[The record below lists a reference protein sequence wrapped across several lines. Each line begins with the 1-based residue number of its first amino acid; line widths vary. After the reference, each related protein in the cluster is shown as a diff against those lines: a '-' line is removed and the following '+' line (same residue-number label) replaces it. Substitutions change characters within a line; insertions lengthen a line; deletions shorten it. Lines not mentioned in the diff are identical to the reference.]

1 MARTNTSGW
10 LAGRVTLAAAALI
23 AGGAFVAST
32 SAFTPAVAWADE
44 AAQAEGQASAPITTQ
59 ISGSY
64 YLASAQSVVD
74 SMNAARG
81 EAAPLESTQALEAQA
96 QARAA
101 QCAENAIH
109 SAQNGQE
116 CVAFLPAANVNTAD
130 IAATVEQMTA
140 SWFNDASPFT
150 NAENAY
156 CGVALF
162 QTQTG
167 DMYLVAVFSS
177 EAGNL
182 SEGGA
187 YVRATEGSGLQE
199 DGTEAPVPATM
210 KVTVDSSAL
219 TVAVFATQPDGTQ
232 SETGTYEP
240 GTQLTLSYVATD
252 NGTPVTL
259 PGATYGSDNPNVA
272 QVEGET
278 LTTLGEGIATVSVY
292 ADGQWLASTSLT
304 VAGQAPAVDGDA
316 TPGDQGEAGDG
327 DAQPD
332 DSTVEGGGGAQ
343 PDGSTVE
350 GGGTGE
356 GEGGSEPPAVTQFT
370 VSFDANGGQGTMD
383 PATVNADAEYTAPEC
398 AFTAPDGQEFDCWT
412 NADGTETY
420 PAGTSLGLLAGDTTL
435 YAKWKDVEPAPVTQ
449 FTVSFEANGGAGEMD
464 PATVNAEDEYTA
476 PECAFTAPDGKE
488 FDCWTNADGTET
500 YPAGTSLGLLAGDT
514 TLYAK
519 WKDVEPA
526 PVTHFT
532 VSFDANGGTGE
543 MAPADVDADAEY
555 TVPGSAFTAPAG
567 KVFDSWNT
575 AADGTGTKYMP
586 QDAPAIHENMTLFAQ
601 WVGAP
606 ATKCTV
612 TFDANGGTGAMDVLT
627 ADLGTT
633 VTLPAST
640 FTRGGYVF
648 AGWNTAADGTGTSI
662 VNGGQ
667 LTLGSDATLYAQW
680 KTADTKFINGI
691 QNNLTATTTAG
702 TAPTLPA
709 TASVRWSDGSTTN
722 ETVTW
727 NTPANYADLYAK
739 AGTFEVTGTVQ
750 GHNVK
755 CTVTVTAA
763 ANQPQN
769 GIAKT
774 GDTTDNTP
782 IYIAA
787 GVGVVVVVLAIVLIL
802 KSRKK

>member
-44 AAQAEGQASAPITTQ
+44 AAQTEGQASAPVTTQ

-64 YLASAQSVVD
+64 FLASAQSVVD

-140 SWFNDASPFT
+140 SWFNDASPFA
-150 NAENAY
+150 NPENAY

-199 DGTEAPVPATM
+199 DGIEAPVPATM

-232 SETGTYEP
+232 SATGTYEP
-240 GTQLTLSYVATD
+240 GTQLALSYVATD

-259 PGATYGSDNPNVA
+259 PGATYGSDNPEVA

-316 TPGDQGEAGDG
+316 TPGDENGAGDG
-327 DAQPD
+327 N
-332 DSTVEGGGGAQ
+332 TQ
-343 PDGSTVE
+343 PDGGVIE
-350 GGGTGE
+350 GDGDE
-356 GEGGSEPPAVTQFT
+356 GEGDSEPPAVTQFT
-370 VSFDANGGQGTMD
+370 VSFDANGGEGAMD

-435 YAKWKDVEPAPVTQ
+435 YAKWKDVEPAPVT
-449 FTVSFEANGGAGEMD
+449 
-464 PATVNAEDEYTA
+464 
-476 PECAFTAPDGKE
+476 
-488 FDCWTNADGTET
+488 
-500 YPAGTSLGLLAGDT
+500 
-514 TLYAK
+514 
-519 WKDVEPA
+519 
-526 PVTHFT
+526 HFT

-543 MAPADVDADAEY
+543 MTPADVDADAEY
-555 TVPGSAFTAPAG
+555 TVPASTFTAPSG

-601 WVGAP
+601 WVAAP

-612 TFDANGGTGAMDVLT
+612 TFDANGGAGSMDVLT

-640 FTRGGYVF
+640 FTRDGYVF
-648 AGWNTAADGTGTSI
+648 AGWNTAADGTGTAI

>member
-32 SAFTPAVAWADE
+32 STFTPAVAWADE
-44 AAQAEGQASAPITTQ
+44 AAQAEGQASAPVTTQ

-150 NAENAY
+150 NTENAY

-187 YVRATEGSGLQE
+187 YVRATEASGLQE

-219 TVAVFATQPDGTQ
+219 TVAVFVTQPDGTQ

-240 GTQLTLSYVATD
+240 GTQLALSYVATD

-259 PGATYGSDNPNVA
+259 PGATYGSDNPDVA

-327 DAQPD
+327 N
-332 DSTVEGGGGAQ
+332 AQ
-343 PDGSTVE
+343 PDGGVIE
-350 GGGTGE
+350 GDGAGKGE
-356 GEGGSEPPAVTQFT
+356 GDSEPPAATQFT
-370 VSFDANGGQGTMD
+370 VSFDANGGEGAMD
-383 PATVNADAEYTAPEC
+383 PV
-398 AFTAPDGQEFDCWT
+398 
-412 NADGTETY
+412 
-420 PAGTSLGLLAGDTTL
+420 
-435 YAKWKDVEPAPVTQ
+435 
-449 FTVSFEANGGAGEMD
+449 
-464 PATVNAEDEYTA
+464 TVNAEDEYTA
-476 PECAFTAPDGKE
+476 PECAFTAPEGQE

-543 MAPADVDADAEY
+543 MSPADVDADAEY

-586 QDAPAIHENMTLFAQ
+586 QDDPTIHENMTLFAQ
-601 WVGAP
+601 WVAAP

-640 FTRGGYVF
+640 FTRDGYVF
-648 AGWNTAADGTGTSI
+648 AGWNTAADGTGTAI

>member
-32 SAFTPAVAWADE
+32 STFTPAVAWADE
-44 AAQAEGQASAPITTQ
+44 AAQAEGQASAPVTTQ

-101 QCAENAIH
+101 QCAANAIH

-150 NAENAY
+150 NTENAY

-187 YVRATEGSGLQE
+187 YVRATEASGLQE

-219 TVAVFATQPDGTQ
+219 TVAVFVTQPDGTQ

-240 GTQLTLSYVATD
+240 GTQLALSYVATD
-252 NGTPVTL
+252 KGTPVTL
-259 PGATYGSDNPNVA
+259 PGATYGSDNPDVA

-278 LTTLGEGIATVSVY
+278 LTTLGEGIATASVY

-316 TPGDQGEAGDG
+316 TPVDQGEAGEG

-332 DSTVEGGGGAQ
+332 GGVIESDGA
-343 PDGSTVE
+343 
-350 GGGTGE
+350 GE
-356 GEGGSEPPAVTQFT
+356 GEGDSEPPAVTQFT
-370 VSFDANGGQGTMD
+370 VSFDANGGTGEMA
-383 PATVNADAEYTAPEC
+383 PVTVNTEDEYTAPEC
-398 AFTAPDGQEFDCWT
+398 AFTAPEGQEFDCWT

-449 FTVSFEANGGAGEMD
+449 FTVSFEANGG
-464 PATVNAEDEYTA
+464 
-476 PECAFTAPDGKE
+476 
-488 FDCWTNADGTET
+488 
-500 YPAGTSLGLLAGDT
+500 
-514 TLYAK
+514 
-519 WKDVEPA
+519 
-526 PVTHFT
+526 
-532 VSFDANGGTGE
+532 TGE
-543 MAPADVDADAEY
+543 MSPADVDADAEY
-555 TVPGSAFTAPAG
+555 TVPGSTFTAPAG

-586 QDAPAIHENMTLFAQ
+586 QDAPTIHENMTLFAQ
-601 WVGAP
+601 WVAAP

-640 FTRGGYVF
+640 FTRDGYVF
-648 AGWNTAADGTGTSI
+648 AGWNTAADGTGTAI

-691 QNNLTATTTAG
+691 QNNLTVTTTAG

>member
-304 VAGQAPAVDGDA
+304 VAGQAPAVDGNA

-398 AFTAPDGQEFDCWT
+398 AFTAPDGQ
-412 NADGTETY
+412 
-420 PAGTSLGLLAGDTTL
+420 
-435 YAKWKDVEPAPVTQ
+435 
-449 FTVSFEANGGAGEMD
+449 
-464 PATVNAEDEYTA
+464 
-476 PECAFTAPDGKE
+476 E

-640 FTRGGYVF
+640 FTRDGYVF

>member
-32 SAFTPAVAWADE
+32 STFTPAVAWADE
-44 AAQAEGQASAPITTQ
+44 AAQAEGQASAPVTTQ

-101 QCAENAIH
+101 QCAANAIH

-150 NAENAY
+150 NTENAY

-187 YVRATEGSGLQE
+187 YVRATEASGLQE

-219 TVAVFATQPDGTQ
+219 TVAVFVTQPDGTQ

-240 GTQLTLSYVATD
+240 GTQLALSYVATD
-252 NGTPVTL
+252 KGTPVTL
-259 PGATYGSDNPNVA
+259 PGATYGSDNPDVA

-278 LTTLGEGIATVSVY
+278 LTTLGEGIATASVY

-316 TPGDQGEAGDG
+316 TPVDQGEAGEG

-332 DSTVEGGGGAQ
+332 GGVIESDGA
-343 PDGSTVE
+343 
-350 GGGTGE
+350 GE
-356 GEGGSEPPAVTQFT
+356 GEGDSEPPAVTQFT
-370 VSFDANGGQGTMD
+370 VSFDANGGTGEMA
-383 PATVNADAEYTAPEC
+383 PVTVNTEDEYTAPEC
-398 AFTAPDGQEFDCWT
+398 AFTAPEGQEFDCWT

-449 FTVSFEANGGAGEMD
+449 FTVSFEANGG
-464 PATVNAEDEYTA
+464 
-476 PECAFTAPDGKE
+476 
-488 FDCWTNADGTET
+488 
-500 YPAGTSLGLLAGDT
+500 
-514 TLYAK
+514 
-519 WKDVEPA
+519 
-526 PVTHFT
+526 
-532 VSFDANGGTGE
+532 TGE
-543 MAPADVDADAEY
+543 MSPADVDADAEY

-586 QDAPAIHENMTLFAQ
+586 QDAPTIHENMTLFAQ
-601 WVGAP
+601 WVAAP

-640 FTRGGYVF
+640 FTRDGYVF
-648 AGWNTAADGTGTSI
+648 AGWNTAADGTGTAI

-691 QNNLTATTTAG
+691 QNNLTVTTTAG

>member
-44 AAQAEGQASAPITTQ
+44 AAQAEGQASAPVATQ

-140 SWFNDASPFT
+140 SWFNDASPFA
-150 NAENAY
+150 NPENAY

-187 YVRATEGSGLQE
+187 YVRATEGSGLKE

-240 GTQLTLSYVATD
+240 GAQLVLSYVATD

-259 PGATYGSDNPNVA
+259 PGATYGSDNPEVA

-278 LTTLGEGIATVSVY
+278 LTTLNEGIATVSVY

-316 TPGDQGEAGDG
+316 TPGDENGAGDG
-327 DAQPD
+327 N
-332 DSTVEGGGGAQ
+332 TQ
-343 PDGSTVE
+343 PDGGVIE
-350 GGGTGE
+350 GDGGE
-356 GEGGSEPPAVTQFT
+356 GEGDSEPPAVTQFT
-370 VSFDANGGQGTMD
+370 VSFDANGGAGEMEPATVNAEDEYTAPECAFTAPDGQEFDCWTNADGTETYPAGTSLGLLAGDTTLYAKWKDVEPAPVTQFTVSFDANGGAGEME

-435 YAKWKDVEPAPVTQ
+435 YAKWKDVEPAPVT
-449 FTVSFEANGGAGEMD
+449 
-464 PATVNAEDEYTA
+464 
-476 PECAFTAPDGKE
+476 
-488 FDCWTNADGTET
+488 
-500 YPAGTSLGLLAGDT
+500 
-514 TLYAK
+514 
-519 WKDVEPA
+519 
-526 PVTHFT
+526 HFT
-532 VSFDANGGTGE
+532 VSFDPNGGTGE

-555 TVPGSAFTAPAG
+555 TVPASTFTAPSG

-601 WVGAP
+601 WVAAP

-612 TFDANGGTGAMDVLT
+612 TFDANGGAGSMDVLT

-640 FTRGGYVF
+640 FTRDGYVF
-648 AGWNTAADGTGTSI
+648 AGWNTAADGTGTAI

>member
-32 SAFTPAVAWADE
+32 STFTPAVAWADE
-44 AAQAEGQASAPITTQ
+44 AAQAEGQASAPVTTQ

-101 QCAENAIH
+101 QCAANAIH

-150 NAENAY
+150 NTENAY

-187 YVRATEGSGLQE
+187 YVRATEASGLQE

-219 TVAVFATQPDGTQ
+219 TVAVFVTQPDGTQ

-240 GTQLTLSYVATD
+240 GTQLALSYVATD
-252 NGTPVTL
+252 KGTPVTL
-259 PGATYGSDNPNVA
+259 PGATYGSDNPDVA

-278 LTTLGEGIATVSVY
+278 LTTLGEGIATASVY

-316 TPGDQGEAGDG
+316 TPVDQGEAGEG

-332 DSTVEGGGGAQ
+332 GGVIESDGA
-343 PDGSTVE
+343 
-350 GGGTGE
+350 GE
-356 GEGGSEPPAVTQFT
+356 GEGDSEPPAVTQFT
-370 VSFDANGGQGTMD
+370 VSFDANGGTGEMA
-383 PATVNADAEYTAPEC
+383 PVTVNTEDESTAPEC
-398 AFTAPDGQEFDCWT
+398 AFTAPEGQEFDCWT

-449 FTVSFEANGGAGEMD
+449 FTVSFEANGG
-464 PATVNAEDEYTA
+464 
-476 PECAFTAPDGKE
+476 
-488 FDCWTNADGTET
+488 
-500 YPAGTSLGLLAGDT
+500 
-514 TLYAK
+514 
-519 WKDVEPA
+519 
-526 PVTHFT
+526 
-532 VSFDANGGTGE
+532 TGE
-543 MAPADVDADAEY
+543 MSPADVDADAEY

-586 QDAPAIHENMTLFAQ
+586 QDAPTIHENMTLFAQ
-601 WVGAP
+601 WVAAP

-640 FTRGGYVF
+640 FTRDGYVF
-648 AGWNTAADGTGTSI
+648 AGWNTAADGTGTAI

-691 QNNLTATTTAG
+691 QNNLTVTTTAG

-727 NTPANYADLYAK
+727 NAPANYADLYAK

>member
-32 SAFTPAVAWADE
+32 SAFTPVVAWADE
-44 AAQAEGQASAPITTQ
+44 AAQAEGQAGAPVTTQ

-109 SAQNGQE
+109 SAQNSQE
-116 CVAFLPAANVNTAD
+116 CVAFLPAANTNVAD

-150 NAENAY
+150 NPENAY

-187 YVRATEGSGLQE
+187 YVRATEGSGLQG

-219 TVAVFATQPDGTQ
+219 TVAVFATQPDGAQ

-240 GTQLTLSYVATD
+240 GTQLALSYVATD

-259 PGATYGSDNPNVA
+259 PGATYGSDNPEVA
-272 QVEGET
+272 RIEGET
-278 LTTLGEGIATVSVY
+278 LTTLNEGIATVSVY

-316 TPGDQGEAGDG
+316 TPGDGNGAADG

-332 DSTVEGGGGAQ
+332 GGAIEG
-343 PDGSTVE
+343 DGA
-350 GGGTGE
+350 GE
-356 GEGGSEPPAVTQFT
+356 GEGDSEPPAVTQFT
-370 VSFDANGGQGTMD
+370 VSFDANGGEGAMD
-383 PATVNADAEYTAPEC
+383 PVTVSADAEYTAPEC
-398 AFTAPDGQEFDCWT
+398 AFTAPEGQ
-412 NADGTETY
+412 
-420 PAGTSLGLLAGDTTL
+420 
-435 YAKWKDVEPAPVTQ
+435 
-449 FTVSFEANGGAGEMD
+449 
-464 PATVNAEDEYTA
+464 
-476 PECAFTAPDGKE
+476 E

-555 TVPGSAFTAPAG
+555 TVPASTFTAPSG

-586 QDAPAIHENMTLFAQ
+586 QDAPAIHENTTLFAQ
-601 WVGAP
+601 WVAAP

-612 TFDANGGTGAMDVLT
+612 TFDPNGGAGSMDVLT

-640 FTRGGYVF
+640 FTRDGYVF
-648 AGWNTAADGTGTSI
+648 AGWNTAADGTGTAI

-787 GVGVVVVVLAIVLIL
+787 GVGIVVVVLAIVLIL

>member
-32 SAFTPAVAWADE
+32 STFTPAVAWADE
-44 AAQAEGQASAPITTQ
+44 AAQAEGQASAPVTTQ

-101 QCAENAIH
+101 QCAANAIH

-150 NAENAY
+150 NTENAY

-187 YVRATEGSGLQE
+187 YVRATEASGLQE

-219 TVAVFATQPDGTQ
+219 TVAVFVTQPDGTQ

-240 GTQLTLSYVATD
+240 GTQLALSYVATD
-252 NGTPVTL
+252 KGTPVTL
-259 PGATYGSDNPNVA
+259 PGATYGSDNPDVA

-278 LTTLGEGIATVSVY
+278 LTTLGEGIATASVY

-316 TPGDQGEAGDG
+316 TPVDQGEAGEG

-332 DSTVEGGGGAQ
+332 GGVIESDGA
-343 PDGSTVE
+343 
-350 GGGTGE
+350 GE
-356 GEGGSEPPAVTQFT
+356 GEGDSEPPAVTQFT
-370 VSFDANGGQGTMD
+370 VSFDANGGTGEMS
-383 PATVNADAEYTAPEC
+383 PVTVNTEDEYTAPEC
-398 AFTAPDGQEFDCWT
+398 AFTAPEGQEFDCWT

-449 FTVSFEANGGAGEMD
+449 FTVSF
-464 PATVNAEDEYTA
+464 
-476 PECAFTAPDGKE
+476 
-488 FDCWTNADGTET
+488 
-500 YPAGTSLGLLAGDT
+500 
-514 TLYAK
+514 
-519 WKDVEPA
+519 
-526 PVTHFT
+526 
-532 VSFDANGGTGE
+532 DANGGTGE
-543 MAPADVDADAEY
+543 MSPADVDADAEY

-575 AADGTGTKYMP
+575 SADGTGTKYMP

-601 WVGAP
+601 WVAAP

-640 FTRGGYVF
+640 FTRDGYVF
-648 AGWNTAADGTGTSI
+648 AGWNTAADGTGTAI

-691 QNNLTATTTAG
+691 QNNLTVTTTAG

>member
-32 SAFTPAVAWADE
+32 SAFTPVVAWADD
-44 AAQAEGQASAPITTQ
+44 AAQAEGQAGAPVTTQ

-150 NAENAY
+150 NPENAY

-182 SEGGA
+182 SEGDA
-187 YVRATEGSGLQE
+187 YVRATEGSGLQG

-240 GTQLTLSYVATD
+240 GTQLALSYVATD

-259 PGATYGSDNPNVA
+259 PGATYGSDNPEVA
-272 QVEGET
+272 RIEGET
-278 LTTLGEGIATVSVY
+278 LTTLNEGIATVSVY

-304 VAGQAPAVDGDA
+304 VAGQAPAVDGGA
-316 TPGDQGEAGDG
+316 TPGDGNGAADG
-327 DAQPD
+327 DAQPNGD
-332 DSTVEGGGGAQ
+332 AIEGDGA
-343 PDGSTVE
+343 
-350 GGGTGE
+350 GE
-356 GEGGSEPPAVTQFT
+356 GEGDSEPPAVTQFT
-370 VSFDANGGQGTMD
+370 VSFDANGGEGAMD
-383 PATVNADAEYTAPEC
+383 PVTVSADAEYTAPEC
-398 AFTAPDGQEFDCWT
+398 AFTAPEGQEFDCWT

-420 PAGTSLGLLAGDTTL
+420 PAGT
-435 YAKWKDVEPAPVTQ
+435 
-449 FTVSFEANGGAGEMD
+449 N
-464 PATVNAEDEYTA
+464 
-476 PECAFTAPDGKE
+476 
-488 FDCWTNADGTET
+488 
-500 YPAGTSLGLLAGDT
+500 LGLLAGDT

-555 TVPGSAFTAPAG
+555 TVPASAFTAPSG

-575 AADGTGTKYMP
+575 VADGTGTKYMP

-601 WVGAP
+601 WVAAP

-612 TFDANGGTGAMDVLT
+612 TFDANGGAGSMDVLT

-640 FTRGGYVF
+640 FTRDDYVF
-648 AGWNTAADGTGTSI
+648 AGWNTAADGTGTAI

-787 GVGVVVVVLAIVLIL
+787 GVGIVVVVLAIVLIL

>member
-32 SAFTPAVAWADE
+32 STFTPAVAWADE
-44 AAQAEGQASAPITTQ
+44 AAQAEGQASAPVTTQ

-101 QCAENAIH
+101 QCAANAIH

-150 NAENAY
+150 NTENAY

-187 YVRATEGSGLQE
+187 YVRATEASGLQE

-219 TVAVFATQPDGTQ
+219 TVAVFVTQPDGTQ

-240 GTQLTLSYVATD
+240 GTQLALSYVATD
-252 NGTPVTL
+252 KGTPVTL
-259 PGATYGSDNPNVA
+259 PGATYGSDNPDVA

-278 LTTLGEGIATVSVY
+278 LTTLGEGIATASVY

-316 TPGDQGEAGDG
+316 TPVDQGEAGEG

-332 DSTVEGGGGAQ
+332 GGVIESDGA
-343 PDGSTVE
+343 
-350 GGGTGE
+350 GE
-356 GEGGSEPPAVTQFT
+356 GEGDSEPPAVTQFT
-370 VSFDANGGQGTMD
+370 VSFDANGGTGEMS
-383 PATVNADAEYTAPEC
+383 PVTVNTEDEYTAPEC
-398 AFTAPDGQEFDCWT
+398 AFTAPEGQEFDCWT

-449 FTVSFEANGGAGEMD
+449 FTVSFEANGGTGEMS
-464 PATVNAEDEYTA
+464 PVTVNTEDEYTA
-476 PECAFTAPDGKE
+476 PECAGTAPEGQE
-488 FDCWTNADGTET
+488 FDCWTN
-500 YPAGTSLGLLAGDT
+500 
-514 TLYAK
+514 
-519 WKDVEPA
+519 
-526 PVTHFT
+526 
-532 VSFDANGGTGE
+532 
-543 MAPADVDADAEY
+543 
-555 TVPGSAFTAPAG
+555 
-567 KVFDSWNT
+567 
-575 AADGTGTKYMP
+575 ADGTGTKYMP

-601 WVGAP
+601 WVAAP

-640 FTRGGYVF
+640 FTRDGYVF
-648 AGWNTAADGTGTSI
+648 AGWNTAADGTGTAI

-691 QNNLTATTTAG
+691 QNNLTVTTTAG

>member
-44 AAQAEGQASAPITTQ
+44 AAQAEGQASAPVATQ

-140 SWFNDASPFT
+140 SWFNDASPFA
-150 NAENAY
+150 NPENAY

-187 YVRATEGSGLQE
+187 YVRATEDSGLKE

-240 GTQLTLSYVATD
+240 GTQLVLSYVATD

-259 PGATYGSDNPNVA
+259 PGATYGSDNPEVA

-304 VAGQAPAVDGDA
+304 VAGQALAVDGDA
-316 TPGDQGEAGDG
+316 TPGDENGAADGDVQPDG
-327 DAQPD
+327 DAI
-332 DSTVEGGGGAQ
+332 EGDGA
-343 PDGSTVE
+343 
-350 GGGTGE
+350 GE
-356 GEGGSEPPAVTQFT
+356 GEGDSEPPAVTQFI
-370 VSFDANGGQGTMD
+370 VSFDANGGEGAMD
-383 PATVNADAEYTAPEC
+383 PATVNADAEFTAPEC
-398 AFTAPDGQEFDCWT
+398 TFTAPDGQEFDCWT
-412 NADGTETY
+412 NADG
-420 PAGTSLGLLAGDTTL
+420 S
-435 YAKWKDVEPAPVTQ
+435 
-449 FTVSFEANGGAGEMD
+449 
-464 PATVNAEDEYTA
+464 
-476 PECAFTAPDGKE
+476 
-488 FDCWTNADGTET
+488 ET

-555 TVPGSAFTAPAG
+555 TVPASTFTAPSG

-601 WVGAP
+601 WVAAP

-612 TFDANGGTGAMDVLT
+612 TFDANGGAGSMDVLT

-640 FTRGGYVF
+640 FTRDGYVF
-648 AGWNTAADGTGTSI
+648 AGWNTTADGTGTAI

-702 TAPTLPA
+702 TAPTLPT

-787 GVGVVVVVLAIVLIL
+787 GVGAVVVVLAIVLIL

>member
-10 LAGRVTLAAAALI
+10 LAGRVTLAAATLI

-32 SAFTPAVAWADE
+32 STFTPAVAWADE
-44 AAQAEGQASAPITTQ
+44 AAQAEGQASAPVTTQ

-101 QCAENAIH
+101 QCAANAIH

-150 NAENAY
+150 NTENAY

-187 YVRATEGSGLQE
+187 YVRATEASGLQE

-219 TVAVFATQPDGTQ
+219 TVAVFVTQPDGTQ

-240 GTQLTLSYVATD
+240 GTQLALSYVATD
-252 NGTPVTL
+252 KGTPVTL
-259 PGATYGSDNPNVA
+259 PGATYGSDNPDVA

-278 LTTLGEGIATVSVY
+278 LTTLGESIATASVY

-316 TPGDQGEAGDG
+316 TPVDQGEAGEG

-332 DSTVEGGGGAQ
+332 GGVIESDGA
-343 PDGSTVE
+343 
-350 GGGTGE
+350 GE
-356 GEGGSEPPAVTQFT
+356 GEGDSEPPAVTQFT
-370 VSFDANGGQGTMD
+370 VSFDANGGTGEMS
-383 PATVNADAEYTAPEC
+383 PVTVNTEDEYTAPEC
-398 AFTAPDGQEFDCWT
+398 TFTAPEGQEFDCWT

-449 FTVSFEANGGAGEMD
+449 FTVSFEANGG
-464 PATVNAEDEYTA
+464 
-476 PECAFTAPDGKE
+476 
-488 FDCWTNADGTET
+488 
-500 YPAGTSLGLLAGDT
+500 
-514 TLYAK
+514 
-519 WKDVEPA
+519 
-526 PVTHFT
+526 
-532 VSFDANGGTGE
+532 TGE
-543 MAPADVDADAEY
+543 MSPADVDADAEY

-586 QDAPAIHENMTLFAQ
+586 QDAPTIHENMTLFAQ
-601 WVGAP
+601 WVAAP

-640 FTRGGYVF
+640 FTRDGYVF
-648 AGWNTAADGTGTSI
+648 AGWNTAADGTGTAI

-691 QNNLTATTTAG
+691 QNNLTVTTTAG

>member
-32 SAFTPAVAWADE
+32 STFTPAVAWADE
-44 AAQAEGQASAPITTQ
+44 AAQAEGQASAPVTTQ

-101 QCAENAIH
+101 QCAANAIH

-150 NAENAY
+150 NTENAY

-187 YVRATEGSGLQE
+187 YVRATEASGLQE

-219 TVAVFATQPDGTQ
+219 TVAVFVTQPDGTQ

-240 GTQLTLSYVATD
+240 GTQLALSYVATD
-252 NGTPVTL
+252 KGTPVTL
-259 PGATYGSDNPNVA
+259 PGATYGSDNPDVA

-278 LTTLGEGIATVSVY
+278 LTTLGEGIATASVY

-316 TPGDQGEAGDG
+316 TPVDQGEAGEG

-332 DSTVEGGGGAQ
+332 GGVIESDGA
-343 PDGSTVE
+343 
-350 GGGTGE
+350 GE
-356 GEGGSEPPAVTQFT
+356 GEGDSEPPAVTQFT
-370 VSFDANGGQGTMD
+370 VSFDANGGTGEMS
-383 PATVNADAEYTAPEC
+383 PVTVNTEDEYTAPEC
-398 AFTAPDGQEFDCWT
+398 AFTAPEGQEFDCWT

-420 PAGTSLGLLAGDTTL
+420 PASTSLGLLAGDTTL

-449 FTVSFEANGGAGEMD
+449 FTVSFEANGG
-464 PATVNAEDEYTA
+464 
-476 PECAFTAPDGKE
+476 
-488 FDCWTNADGTET
+488 
-500 YPAGTSLGLLAGDT
+500 
-514 TLYAK
+514 
-519 WKDVEPA
+519 
-526 PVTHFT
+526 
-532 VSFDANGGTGE
+532 TGE
-543 MAPADVDADAEY
+543 MSPADVDADAEY

-601 WVGAP
+601 WVAAP

-640 FTRGGYVF
+640 FTRDGYVF
-648 AGWNTAADGTGTSI
+648 AGWNTAADGTGTAI

-691 QNNLTATTTAG
+691 QNNLTVTTTAG

>member
-32 SAFTPAVAWADE
+32 STFTPAVAWADE
-44 AAQAEGQASAPITTQ
+44 AAQAEGQASAPVTTQ

-101 QCAENAIH
+101 QCAANAIH

-150 NAENAY
+150 NTENAY

-187 YVRATEGSGLQE
+187 YVRATEASGLQE

-219 TVAVFATQPDGTQ
+219 TVAVFVTQPDGTQ

-240 GTQLTLSYVATD
+240 GTQLALSYVATD
-252 NGTPVTL
+252 KGAPVTL
-259 PGATYGSDNPNVA
+259 PGATYGSDNPDVA

-278 LTTLGEGIATVSVY
+278 LTTLGEGIATASVY

-316 TPGDQGEAGDG
+316 TPVDQGEAGEG

-332 DSTVEGGGGAQ
+332 GGVIESDGA
-343 PDGSTVE
+343 
-350 GGGTGE
+350 GE
-356 GEGGSEPPAVTQFT
+356 GEGDSEPPAVTQFT
-370 VSFDANGGQGTMD
+370 VSFDANGGTGEMS
-383 PATVNADAEYTAPEC
+383 PVTVNTEDEYTAPEC
-398 AFTAPDGQEFDCWT
+398 AFTAPEGQEFDCWT

-449 FTVSFEANGGAGEMD
+449 FTVSFEANGG
-464 PATVNAEDEYTA
+464 
-476 PECAFTAPDGKE
+476 
-488 FDCWTNADGTET
+488 
-500 YPAGTSLGLLAGDT
+500 
-514 TLYAK
+514 
-519 WKDVEPA
+519 
-526 PVTHFT
+526 
-532 VSFDANGGTGE
+532 TGE
-543 MAPADVDADAEY
+543 MSPADVDADAEY

-575 AADGTGTKYMP
+575 SADGTGTKYMP

-601 WVGAP
+601 WVAAP

-640 FTRGGYVF
+640 FTRDGYVF
-648 AGWNTAADGTGTSI
+648 AGWNTAADGTGTAI

-691 QNNLTATTTAG
+691 QNNLTVTTTAG

-787 GVGVVVVVLAIVLIL
+787 GVGVVVLVLAIVLIL

>member
-23 AGGAFVAST
+23 AGGAFVTST
-32 SAFTPAVAWADE
+32 SAFTPVVAWADD
-44 AAQAEGQASAPITTQ
+44 AAQAEGQAGAPVTTQ

-140 SWFNDASPFT
+140 SWFNDASPFA
-150 NAENAY
+150 NPENAY

-187 YVRATEGSGLQE
+187 YVRATEGSGMQG

-240 GTQLTLSYVATD
+240 GTQLALSYVATD

-259 PGATYGSDNPNVA
+259 PGATYGSDNPEVA

-278 LTTLGEGIATVSVY
+278 LTTLSDGIATVNVY

-316 TPGDQGEAGDG
+316 QPDG
-327 DAQPD
+327 DAI
-332 DSTVEGGGGAQ
+332 EGDGA
-343 PDGSTVE
+343 
-350 GGGTGE
+350 GE
-356 GEGGSEPPAVTQFT
+356 GEGDSEPPAVTQFT
-370 VSFDANGGQGTMD
+370 VSFDANGGAGEME
-383 PATVNADAEYTAPEC
+383 PVGVSADAEYTAPEC
-398 AFTAPDGQEFDCWT
+398 TFAAPDGQ
-412 NADGTETY
+412 
-420 PAGTSLGLLAGDTTL
+420 
-435 YAKWKDVEPAPVTQ
+435 
-449 FTVSFEANGGAGEMD
+449 
-464 PATVNAEDEYTA
+464 
-476 PECAFTAPDGKE
+476 E

-555 TVPGSAFTAPAG
+555 TVPASTFTAPSG

-601 WVGAP
+601 WVAAP

-612 TFDANGGTGAMDVLT
+612 TFDANGGAGSMDVLT

-640 FTRGGYVF
+640 FTRDGYVF
-648 AGWNTAADGTGTSI
+648 AGWNTAVDGTGTAI

-739 AGTFEVTGTVQ
+739 VGTFEVTGTVQ

-787 GVGVVVVVLAIVLIL
+787 GVGIVVVVLAIVLIL

>member
-32 SAFTPAVAWADE
+32 STFTPAVAWADE
-44 AAQAEGQASAPITTQ
+44 AAQAEGQASAPVTTQ

-101 QCAENAIH
+101 QCAANAIH

-150 NAENAY
+150 NTENAY

-187 YVRATEGSGLQE
+187 YVRATEASGLQE

-219 TVAVFATQPDGTQ
+219 TVAVFVTQPDGTQ

-240 GTQLTLSYVATD
+240 GTQLALSYVATD
-252 NGTPVTL
+252 KGTPVTL
-259 PGATYGSDNPNVA
+259 PGATYGSDNPDVA

-278 LTTLGEGIATVSVY
+278 LTTLGEGIATASVY

-316 TPGDQGEAGDG
+316 TPVDQGEAGEG

-332 DSTVEGGGGAQ
+332 GGVIESDGA
-343 PDGSTVE
+343 
-350 GGGTGE
+350 GE
-356 GEGGSEPPAVTQFT
+356 GEGDSEPPAVTQFT
-370 VSFDANGGQGTMD
+370 VSFDANGGTGEMS
-383 PATVNADAEYTAPEC
+383 PVTVNTEDEYTAPEC
-398 AFTAPDGQEFDCWT
+398 AFTAPEGQEFDCWT

-449 FTVSFEANGGAGEMD
+449 FTVSFEANGG
-464 PATVNAEDEYTA
+464 
-476 PECAFTAPDGKE
+476 
-488 FDCWTNADGTET
+488 
-500 YPAGTSLGLLAGDT
+500 
-514 TLYAK
+514 
-519 WKDVEPA
+519 
-526 PVTHFT
+526 
-532 VSFDANGGTGE
+532 TGE
-543 MAPADVDADAEY
+543 MSPADVDADAEY

-575 AADGTGTKYMP
+575 SADGTGTKYMP

-601 WVGAP
+601 WVAAP

-640 FTRGGYVF
+640 FTRDGYVF
-648 AGWNTAADGTGTSI
+648 AGWNTAADGTGTAI

-691 QNNLTATTTAG
+691 QNNLTVTTTAG

>member
-10 LAGRVTLAAAALI
+10 LAGRVTIAAAALI

-44 AAQAEGQASAPITTQ
+44 AAQAEGQTSAPVATQ

-116 CVAFLPAANVNTAD
+116 CVAFLPAANVNLAG

-140 SWFNDASPFT
+140 SWFNDASPFA
-150 NAENAY
+150 NPENAY

-187 YVRATEGSGLQE
+187 YVRATEGSGLKE

-240 GTQLTLSYVATD
+240 GTQLVLSYVATD

-259 PGATYGSDNPNVA
+259 PGATYGSDNPEVA
-272 QVEGET
+272 QIEGET

-316 TPGDQGEAGDG
+316 TPGDANGAADA

-332 DSTVEGGGGAQ
+332 GDAIEG
-343 PDGSTVE
+343 DG
-350 GGGTGE
+350 GE
-356 GEGGSEPPAVTQFT
+356 GEGDSEPPAVTQFT
-370 VSFDANGGQGTMD
+370 VSFDANGGAGEME

-420 PAGTSLGLLAGDTTL
+420 PAGTNLGLLAGDTTL

-449 FTVSFEANGGAGEMD
+449 FTVSFDANGGAGEME
-464 PATVNAEDEYTA
+464 PATVSADAEYTA
-476 PECAFTAPDGKE
+476 PECAFTAPDGQE
-488 FDCWTNADGTET
+488 FDCWTNADGSET

-555 TVPGSAFTAPAG
+555 TVPASTFTAPSG

-601 WVGAP
+601 WVAAP

-612 TFDANGGTGAMDVLT
+612 TFDANGGAGSMDVLT

-640 FTRGGYVF
+640 FTRDGYVF
-648 AGWNTAADGTGTSI
+648 AGWNTAADGTGTAI

>member
-32 SAFTPAVAWADE
+32 SAFTPVVAWADE
-44 AAQAEGQASAPITTQ
+44 AAQAEGQASAPVTTQ

-81 EAAPLESTQALEAQA
+81 KAAPLESTQALEAQA

-109 SAQNGQE
+109 SAQNDQE

-140 SWFNDASPFT
+140 SWFNDASPFA
-150 NAENAY
+150 NPENAY

-187 YVRATEGSGLQE
+187 YVRATEGSSLQG
-199 DGTEAPVPATM
+199 DGTEFPVPATM

-240 GTQLTLSYVATD
+240 GTQLVLSYVATD

-259 PGATYGSDNPNVA
+259 PGATYGSDNPEVA
-272 QVEGET
+272 QIEGET

-316 TPGDQGEAGDG
+316 TPGDENGAADG

-332 DSTVEGGGGAQ
+332 GDAIEGDGA
-343 PDGSTVE
+343 
-350 GGGTGE
+350 GE
-356 GEGGSEPPAVTQFT
+356 GEGDSEPPAVTHIT
-370 VSFDANGGQGTMD
+370 VSFEANGGQGAMD
-383 PATVNADAEYTAPEC
+383 PVTVNAEDEYTAPEC

-412 NADGTETY
+412 NVDG
-420 PAGTSLGLLAGDTTL
+420 S
-435 YAKWKDVEPAPVTQ
+435 
-449 FTVSFEANGGAGEMD
+449 
-464 PATVNAEDEYTA
+464 
-476 PECAFTAPDGKE
+476 
-488 FDCWTNADGTET
+488 ET

-543 MAPADVDADAEY
+543 MSPADVDADAEY

-601 WVGAP
+601 WVAAP

-612 TFDANGGTGAMDVLT
+612 TFDANGGAGSMDVLT

-640 FTRGGYVF
+640 FTRDGYVF
-648 AGWNTAADGTGTSI
+648 AGWNTAADDTGTAI

>member
-44 AAQAEGQASAPITTQ
+44 AAQAEGQASAPVATQ

-109 SAQNGQE
+109 SAQNDQE

-140 SWFNDASPFT
+140 SWFNDASPFA
-150 NAENAY
+150 NPENAY

-187 YVRATEGSGLQE
+187 YVRATEGSGLQG

-240 GTQLTLSYVATD
+240 GTQLALSYVATD

-259 PGATYGSDNPNVA
+259 PGATYGSDNPEVA

-278 LTTLGEGIATVSVY
+278 LTTLNEGIATVSVY

-304 VAGQAPAVDGDA
+304 VAGQAPAVDGGA
-316 TPGDQGEAGDG
+316 TPGDENGAGEG

-332 DSTVEGGGGAQ
+332 GDAIEGDGA
-343 PDGSTVE
+343 GK
-350 GGGTGE
+350 GE
-356 GEGGSEPPAVTQFT
+356 GDSEPPAVTQFT
-370 VSFDANGGQGTMD
+370 VSFDANGGAGEME

-412 NADGTETY
+412 NADG
-420 PAGTSLGLLAGDTTL
+420 S
-435 YAKWKDVEPAPVTQ
+435 
-449 FTVSFEANGGAGEMD
+449 
-464 PATVNAEDEYTA
+464 
-476 PECAFTAPDGKE
+476 
-488 FDCWTNADGTET
+488 ET

-555 TVPGSAFTAPAG
+555 TVPASTFTAPSG

-601 WVGAP
+601 WVAAP

-612 TFDANGGTGAMDVLT
+612 TFDANGGAGSMDVLT

-640 FTRGGYVF
+640 FTRDGYVF
-648 AGWNTAADGTGTSI
+648 AGWNTAADGTGTAI

-722 ETVTW
+722 EAVTW

-787 GVGVVVVVLAIVLIL
+787 GVGVVVVILAIVLIL

>member
-32 SAFTPAVAWADE
+32 STFTPAVAWADE
-44 AAQAEGQASAPITTQ
+44 AAQAEGQASAPVTTQ

-101 QCAENAIH
+101 QCAANAIH

-150 NAENAY
+150 NTENAY

-187 YVRATEGSGLQE
+187 YVRATEASGLQE

-219 TVAVFATQPDGTQ
+219 TVAVFVTQPDGTQ

-240 GTQLTLSYVATD
+240 GTQLALSYVATD
-252 NGTPVTL
+252 KGTPVTL
-259 PGATYGSDNPNVA
+259 PGATYGSDNPDVA

-278 LTTLGEGIATVSVY
+278 LTTLGEGIATASVY

-316 TPGDQGEAGDG
+316 TPVDQGEAGEG

-332 DSTVEGGGGAQ
+332 GGVIESDGA
-343 PDGSTVE
+343 
-350 GGGTGE
+350 GE
-356 GEGGSEPPAVTQFT
+356 GEGDSEPPAVTQFT
-370 VSFDANGGQGTMD
+370 VSFDANGGTGEMA
-383 PATVNADAEYTAPEC
+383 PVTVNTEDEYTAPEC
-398 AFTAPDGQEFDCWT
+398 AFTAPEGQEFDCWT

-449 FTVSFEANGGAGEMD
+449 FTVSFEANGG
-464 PATVNAEDEYTA
+464 
-476 PECAFTAPDGKE
+476 
-488 FDCWTNADGTET
+488 
-500 YPAGTSLGLLAGDT
+500 
-514 TLYAK
+514 
-519 WKDVEPA
+519 
-526 PVTHFT
+526 
-532 VSFDANGGTGE
+532 TGE
-543 MAPADVDADAEY
+543 MSPADVDADAEY

-575 AADGTGTKYMP
+575 SADGTGTKYMP

-601 WVGAP
+601 WVAAP

-640 FTRGGYVF
+640 FTRDGYVF
-648 AGWNTAADGTGTSI
+648 AGWNTAADGTGTAI

-691 QNNLTATTTAG
+691 QNNLTVTTTAG

>member
-44 AAQAEGQASAPITTQ
+44 AAQAEGQASAPVATQ

-116 CVAFLPAANVNTAD
+116 CVAFLPAANVNLAD

-140 SWFNDASPFT
+140 SWFNDASPFA
-150 NAENAY
+150 NPENAY

-187 YVRATEGSGLQE
+187 YVRATEGSGLQG

-210 KVTVDSSAL
+210 KATVDSSAL

-240 GTQLTLSYVATD
+240 GTQLALSYVATD

-259 PGATYGSDNPNVA
+259 PGATYGSDNPEVA
-272 QVEGET
+272 QIEGET

-304 VAGQAPAVDGDA
+304 VAGQAPAVDGGA
-316 TPGDQGEAGDG
+316 TPGDENGAADG

-332 DSTVEGGGGAQ
+332 GDAIEGDGA
-343 PDGSTVE
+343 
-350 GGGTGE
+350 GE
-356 GEGGSEPPAVTQFT
+356 GEGDSEPPAVTQFT
-370 VSFDANGGQGTMD
+370 VSFDANSGEGVMD
-383 PATVNADAEYTAPEC
+383 PVTVNADAEYTAPEC

-412 NADGTETY
+412 NADGSETY
-420 PAGTSLGLLAGDTTL
+420 PAGT
-435 YAKWKDVEPAPVTQ
+435 
-449 FTVSFEANGGAGEMD
+449 N
-464 PATVNAEDEYTA
+464 
-476 PECAFTAPDGKE
+476 
-488 FDCWTNADGTET
+488 
-500 YPAGTSLGLLAGDT
+500 LGLLAGDT

-543 MAPADVDADAEY
+543 MTPADVDADAEY
-555 TVPGSAFTAPAG
+555 TVPASTFTAPSG

-575 AADGTGTKYMP
+575 AADGTGTKYIP

-601 WVGAP
+601 WVAAP

-612 TFDANGGTGAMDVLT
+612 TFDANGGAGSMDVLT

-640 FTRGGYVF
+640 FTRDGYVF
-648 AGWNTAADGTGTSI
+648 AGWNTAADGTGTAI

-739 AGTFEVTGTVQ
+739 AGTFEVTGTVR

>member
-32 SAFTPAVAWADE
+32 STFTPAVAWADE
-44 AAQAEGQASAPITTQ
+44 AAQAEGQASAPVTTQ

-210 KVTVDSSAL
+210 KVTADSSAL

-240 GTQLTLSYVATD
+240 GTQLALSYVATD

-259 PGATYGSDNPNVA
+259 PGATYGSDNPDVA

-332 DSTVEGGGGAQ
+332 GGVIEGDGA
-343 PDGSTVE
+343 S
-350 GGGTGE
+350 E
-356 GEGGSEPPAVTQFT
+356 GEGDSEPPAVTQFT
-370 VSFDANGGQGTMD
+370 VSFEANGGEGAMD
-383 PATVNADAEYTAPEC
+383 PATVNAEDEYTAPEC
-398 AFTAPDGQEFDCWT
+398 TFTAPDGQEFDCWT

-420 PAGTSLGLLAGDTTL
+420 PAGTSLGLLAG
-435 YAKWKDVEPAPVTQ
+435 
-449 FTVSFEANGGAGEMD
+449 N
-464 PATVNAEDEYTA
+464 
-476 PECAFTAPDGKE
+476 
-488 FDCWTNADGTET
+488 
-500 YPAGTSLGLLAGDT
+500 T

-543 MAPADVDADAEY
+543 MSPADVDADAEY

-601 WVGAP
+601 WVAAP

-640 FTRGGYVF
+640 FTRDGYVF
-648 AGWNTAADGTGTSI
+648 AGWNTAADGTGTAI

>member
-32 SAFTPAVAWADE
+32 STFTPAVAWADE
-44 AAQAEGQASAPITTQ
+44 AAQAEGQASAPVTTQ

-101 QCAENAIH
+101 QCAANAIH

-116 CVAFLPAANVNTAD
+116 FVAFLPAANVNTAD

-150 NAENAY
+150 NTENAY

-187 YVRATEGSGLQE
+187 YVRATEASGLQE

-219 TVAVFATQPDGTQ
+219 TVAVFVTQPDGTQ

-240 GTQLTLSYVATD
+240 GTQLALSYVATD
-252 NGTPVTL
+252 KGTPVTL
-259 PGATYGSDNPNVA
+259 PGATYGSDNPDVA

-278 LTTLGEGIATVSVY
+278 LTTLGEGIATASVY

-316 TPGDQGEAGDG
+316 TPVDQGEAGEG

-332 DSTVEGGGGAQ
+332 GGVIESDGA
-343 PDGSTVE
+343 
-350 GGGTGE
+350 GE
-356 GEGGSEPPAVTQFT
+356 GEGDSEPPAVTQFT
-370 VSFDANGGQGTMD
+370 VSFDANGGTGEMS
-383 PATVNADAEYTAPEC
+383 PVTVNTEDEYTAPEC
-398 AFTAPDGQEFDCWT
+398 AFTAPEGQEFDCWT

-449 FTVSFEANGGAGEMD
+449 FTVSFEANGG
-464 PATVNAEDEYTA
+464 
-476 PECAFTAPDGKE
+476 
-488 FDCWTNADGTET
+488 
-500 YPAGTSLGLLAGDT
+500 
-514 TLYAK
+514 
-519 WKDVEPA
+519 
-526 PVTHFT
+526 
-532 VSFDANGGTGE
+532 TGE
-543 MAPADVDADAEY
+543 MSPADVDADAEY

-601 WVGAP
+601 WVAAP

-640 FTRGGYVF
+640 FTRDGYVF
-648 AGWNTAADGTGTSI
+648 AGWNTAADGTGTAI

-691 QNNLTATTTAG
+691 QNNLTVTTTAG

>member
-32 SAFTPAVAWADE
+32 STFTPAVAWADE
-44 AAQAEGQASAPITTQ
+44 AAQAEGQASAPVTTQ

-150 NAENAY
+150 NTENAY

-210 KVTVDSSAL
+210 KVTADSSAL
-219 TVAVFATQPDGTQ
+219 TVAVFVTQPDGTQ

-240 GTQLTLSYVATD
+240 GTQLALSYVATD

-259 PGATYGSDNPNVA
+259 PGATYGSDNPDVA

-332 DSTVEGGGGAQ
+332 GGVIEGDGA
-343 PDGSTVE
+343 S
-350 GGGTGE
+350 E
-356 GEGGSEPPAVTQFT
+356 GEGDSEPPAVTQFT
-370 VSFDANGGQGTMD
+370 VSFDANGG
-383 PATVNADAEYTAPEC
+383 E
-398 AFTAPDGQEFDCWT
+398 
-412 NADGTETY
+412 
-420 PAGTSLGLLAGDTTL
+420 
-435 YAKWKDVEPAPVTQ
+435 
-449 FTVSFEANGGAGEMD
+449 GAMD

-476 PECAFTAPDGKE
+476 PECTFTAPDGQE

-543 MAPADVDADAEY
+543 MSPADVDADAEY

-601 WVGAP
+601 WVAAP

-640 FTRGGYVF
+640 FTRDGYVF
-648 AGWNTAADGTGTSI
+648 AGWNTAADGTGTAI

-727 NTPANYADLYAK
+727 TTPANYADLYAK

>member
-32 SAFTPAVAWADE
+32 STFTPAVAWADE
-44 AAQAEGQASAPITTQ
+44 AAQAEGQASAPVTTQ

-101 QCAENAIH
+101 QCAANAIH

-150 NAENAY
+150 NTENAY

-187 YVRATEGSGLQE
+187 YVRATEASGLQE

-219 TVAVFATQPDGTQ
+219 TVAVFVTQPDGTQ

-240 GTQLTLSYVATD
+240 GTQLALSYVATD
-252 NGTPVTL
+252 KGAPVTL
-259 PGATYGSDNPNVA
+259 PGATYGSDNPDVA

-278 LTTLGEGIATVSVY
+278 LTTLGEGIATASVY

-316 TPGDQGEAGDG
+316 TPVDQGEAGEG

-332 DSTVEGGGGAQ
+332 GGVIESDGA
-343 PDGSTVE
+343 
-350 GGGTGE
+350 GE
-356 GEGGSEPPAVTQFT
+356 GEGDSEPPAVTQFT
-370 VSFDANGGQGTMD
+370 VSFDANGGTGEMS
-383 PATVNADAEYTAPEC
+383 PVTVNTEDEYTAPEC
-398 AFTAPDGQEFDCWT
+398 AFTAPEGQEFDCWT

-449 FTVSFEANGGAGEMD
+449 FTVSFEANGG
-464 PATVNAEDEYTA
+464 
-476 PECAFTAPDGKE
+476 
-488 FDCWTNADGTET
+488 
-500 YPAGTSLGLLAGDT
+500 
-514 TLYAK
+514 
-519 WKDVEPA
+519 
-526 PVTHFT
+526 
-532 VSFDANGGTGE
+532 TGE
-543 MAPADVDADAEY
+543 MSPADVDADAEY

-601 WVGAP
+601 WVAAP

-640 FTRGGYVF
+640 FTRDGYVF
-648 AGWNTAADGTGTSI
+648 AGWNTAADGTGTAI

-691 QNNLTATTTAG
+691 QNNLTVTTTAG

>member
-32 SAFTPAVAWADE
+32 STFTPAVAWADE
-44 AAQAEGQASAPITTQ
+44 AAQAEGQASAPVTTQ

-101 QCAENAIH
+101 QCAANAIH

-150 NAENAY
+150 NTENAY

-187 YVRATEGSGLQE
+187 YVRATEASGLQE

-219 TVAVFATQPDGTQ
+219 TVAVFVTQPDGTQ

-240 GTQLTLSYVATD
+240 GTQLALSYVATD
-252 NGTPVTL
+252 KGTPVTL
-259 PGATYGSDNPNVA
+259 PGATYGSDNPDVA

-278 LTTLGEGIATVSVY
+278 LTTLGEGIATASVY

-316 TPGDQGEAGDG
+316 TPVDQGEAGEG

-332 DSTVEGGGGAQ
+332 GGVIESDGA
-343 PDGSTVE
+343 
-350 GGGTGE
+350 GE
-356 GEGGSEPPAVTQFT
+356 GEGDSEPPAVTQFT
-370 VSFDANGGQGTMD
+370 VSFDANGGTGEMS
-383 PATVNADAEYTAPEC
+383 PVTVNTEDEYTAPEC
-398 AFTAPDGQEFDCWT
+398 AFTAPEGQEFDCWT

-449 FTVSFEANGGAGEMD
+449 FTVSFEANGG
-464 PATVNAEDEYTA
+464 
-476 PECAFTAPDGKE
+476 
-488 FDCWTNADGTET
+488 
-500 YPAGTSLGLLAGDT
+500 
-514 TLYAK
+514 
-519 WKDVEPA
+519 
-526 PVTHFT
+526 
-532 VSFDANGGTGE
+532 TGE
-543 MAPADVDADAEY
+543 MSPADVDADAEY
-555 TVPGSAFTAPAG
+555 TVPVSAFTAPAG

-601 WVGAP
+601 WVAAP

-640 FTRGGYVF
+640 FTRDGYVF
-648 AGWNTAADGTGTSI
+648 AGWNTAADGTGTAI

-691 QNNLTATTTAG
+691 QNNLTVTTTAG

-709 TASVRWSDGSTTN
+709 TASVRWSDGSATN

>member
-44 AAQAEGQASAPITTQ
+44 AAQAEGQTSAPVATQ

-116 CVAFLPAANVNTAD
+116 CVAFLPAANVNLAD

-140 SWFNDASPFT
+140 SWFNDASPFA
-150 NAENAY
+150 NPENAY

-187 YVRATEGSGLQE
+187 YVRATEGSGLQG

-240 GTQLTLSYVATD
+240 GTQLVLSYVATD

-259 PGATYGSDNPNVA
+259 PGATYGSDNPEVA

-316 TPGDQGEAGDG
+316 TPGDANGAADA

-332 DSTVEGGGGAQ
+332 GDAIEGDGG
-343 PDGSTVE
+343 DG
-350 GGGTGE
+350 GE
-356 GEGGSEPPAVTQFT
+356 GEGDSEPPAVTQFT
-370 VSFDANGGQGTMD
+370 VSFDANGGAGEME
-383 PATVNADAEYTAPEC
+383 PATVSADAEYTAPEC

-412 NADGTETY
+412 NADG
-420 PAGTSLGLLAGDTTL
+420 S
-435 YAKWKDVEPAPVTQ
+435 
-449 FTVSFEANGGAGEMD
+449 
-464 PATVNAEDEYTA
+464 
-476 PECAFTAPDGKE
+476 
-488 FDCWTNADGTET
+488 ET

-555 TVPGSAFTAPAG
+555 TVPASTFTAPSG

-601 WVGAP
+601 WVAAP

-612 TFDANGGTGAMDVLT
+612 TFDANGGAGSMDVLT

-640 FTRGGYVF
+640 FTRDGYVF
-648 AGWNTAADGTGTSI
+648 AGWNTAADGTGTAI

>member
-44 AAQAEGQASAPITTQ
+44 AAQAEGQASAPVATQ

-116 CVAFLPAANVNTAD
+116 CVAFLPASNVNLAD

-140 SWFNDASPFT
+140 SWFNDASPFA
-150 NAENAY
+150 NPENAY

-187 YVRATEGSGLQE
+187 YVRATEGSGLQG

-240 GTQLTLSYVATD
+240 GTQLALSYVATD

-259 PGATYGSDNPNVA
+259 PGATYGSDNPEVA
-272 QVEGET
+272 QIEGET

-316 TPGDQGEAGDG
+316 TPGDVNGGADGDVQPGGDAIEGDG
-327 DAQPD
+327 A
-332 DSTVEGGGGAQ
+332 
-343 PDGSTVE
+343 
-350 GGGTGE
+350 GE
-356 GEGGSEPPAVTQFT
+356 GEGDSEPPAVTQFT
-370 VSFDANGGQGTMD
+370 VSFDANGGKGAMD
-383 PATVNADAEYTAPEC
+383 PVTVNADAEYTAPEC

-435 YAKWKDVEPAPVTQ
+435 YAKWKDVEPAPVT
-449 FTVSFEANGGAGEMD
+449 
-464 PATVNAEDEYTA
+464 
-476 PECAFTAPDGKE
+476 
-488 FDCWTNADGTET
+488 
-500 YPAGTSLGLLAGDT
+500 
-514 TLYAK
+514 
-519 WKDVEPA
+519 
-526 PVTHFT
+526 HFT

-543 MAPADVDADAEY
+543 MAPSDVDADAEY
-555 TVPGSAFTAPAG
+555 TVPASTFTAPSG

-601 WVGAP
+601 WVAAP

-612 TFDANGGTGAMDVLT
+612 TFDANGGAGSMDVLT

-640 FTRGGYVF
+640 FTRDGYVF
-648 AGWNTAADGTGTSI
+648 AGWNTASDGTGTAI

>member
-32 SAFTPAVAWADE
+32 STFTPAVAWADE
-44 AAQAEGQASAPITTQ
+44 AAQAEGQASAPVTTQ

-101 QCAENAIH
+101 QCAANAIH

-150 NAENAY
+150 NTENAY

-187 YVRATEGSGLQE
+187 YVRATEASGLQE

-219 TVAVFATQPDGTQ
+219 TVAVFVTQPDGTQ

-240 GTQLTLSYVATD
+240 GTQLALSYVATD
-252 NGTPVTL
+252 KGTPVTL
-259 PGATYGSDNPNVA
+259 PGATYGSDNPDVA

-278 LTTLGEGIATVSVY
+278 LTTLGEGIATASVY

-316 TPGDQGEAGDG
+316 TPVDQGEAGEG

-332 DSTVEGGGGAQ
+332 GGVIESDGA
-343 PDGSTVE
+343 
-350 GGGTGE
+350 GE
-356 GEGGSEPPAVTQFT
+356 GEGDSEPPAVTQLT
-370 VSFDANGGQGTMD
+370 VSFDANGGTGEMA
-383 PATVNADAEYTAPEC
+383 PVTVNTEDEYTAPEC
-398 AFTAPDGQEFDCWT
+398 AFTAPEGQEFDCWT

-449 FTVSFEANGGAGEMD
+449 FTVSFEANGG
-464 PATVNAEDEYTA
+464 
-476 PECAFTAPDGKE
+476 
-488 FDCWTNADGTET
+488 
-500 YPAGTSLGLLAGDT
+500 
-514 TLYAK
+514 
-519 WKDVEPA
+519 
-526 PVTHFT
+526 
-532 VSFDANGGTGE
+532 TGE
-543 MAPADVDADAEY
+543 MSPADVDADAEY
-555 TVPGSAFTAPAG
+555 TVPGSTFTAPAG

-586 QDAPAIHENMTLFAQ
+586 QDAPTIHENMTLFAQ
-601 WVGAP
+601 WVAAP

-640 FTRGGYVF
+640 FTRDGYVF
-648 AGWNTAADGTGTSI
+648 AGWNTAADGTGTAI

-691 QNNLTATTTAG
+691 QNNLTVTTTAG

>member
-10 LAGRVTLAAAALI
+10 LTGRVTLAAAALI

-44 AAQAEGQASAPITTQ
+44 AAQAEGQASAPVTTQ

-81 EAAPLESTQALEAQA
+81 EATPLESTQALEAQA

-140 SWFNDASPFT
+140 SWFNDASPFA
-150 NAENAY
+150 NPENTY

-199 DGTEAPVPATM
+199 DGTEFPVPATM

-240 GTQLTLSYVATD
+240 GTQLVLSYVATD

-259 PGATYGSDNPNVA
+259 PGATYGSDNPEVA
-272 QVEGET
+272 QIEGET

-316 TPGDQGEAGDG
+316 TPGDENGAGDG
-327 DAQPD
+327 N
-332 DSTVEGGGGAQ
+332 TQ
-343 PDGSTVE
+343 PDGGVIE
-350 GGGTGE
+350 GDGAGE
-356 GEGGSEPPAVTQFT
+356 GEGDSEPPAVTQFT
-370 VSFDANGGQGTMD
+370 VSFDANGGEGAMD
-383 PATVNADAEYTAPEC
+383 PVTVHADAEYTAPEC

-412 NADGTETY
+412 NADG
-420 PAGTSLGLLAGDTTL
+420 S
-435 YAKWKDVEPAPVTQ
+435 
-449 FTVSFEANGGAGEMD
+449 
-464 PATVNAEDEYTA
+464 
-476 PECAFTAPDGKE
+476 
-488 FDCWTNADGTET
+488 ET

-543 MAPADVDADAEY
+543 MTPADVDADAEY
-555 TVPGSAFTAPAG
+555 TVPASTFTAPSG

-601 WVGAP
+601 WVAAP

-612 TFDANGGTGAMDVLT
+612 TFDANGGAGSMDVLT

-640 FTRGGYVF
+640 FTRDGYVF
-648 AGWNTAADGTGTSI
+648 AGWNTAADGTGTAI

-787 GVGVVVVVLAIVLIL
+787 GVGIVVVVLAIVLIL

>member
-32 SAFTPAVAWADE
+32 STFTPAVAWADE
-44 AAQAEGQASAPITTQ
+44 AAQAEGQASAPVTTQ

-101 QCAENAIH
+101 QCAANAIH

-150 NAENAY
+150 NTENAY

-187 YVRATEGSGLQE
+187 YVRATEASGLQE

-219 TVAVFATQPDGTQ
+219 TVAVFVTQPDGTQ

-240 GTQLTLSYVATD
+240 GTQLALSYVATD
-252 NGTPVTL
+252 KGAPVTL
-259 PGATYGSDNPNVA
+259 PGATYGSDNPDVA

-278 LTTLGEGIATVSVY
+278 LTTLGEGIATASVY

-316 TPGDQGEAGDG
+316 TPVDQGEAGEG

-332 DSTVEGGGGAQ
+332 GGVIESDGA
-343 PDGSTVE
+343 
-350 GGGTGE
+350 GE
-356 GEGGSEPPAVTQFT
+356 GEGDSEPPAVTQFT
-370 VSFDANGGQGTMD
+370 VSFDANGGTGEMA
-383 PATVNADAEYTAPEC
+383 PVTVNTEDEYTAPEC
-398 AFTAPDGQEFDCWT
+398 AFTAPEGQEFDCWT

-449 FTVSFEANGGAGEMD
+449 FTVSFEANGG
-464 PATVNAEDEYTA
+464 
-476 PECAFTAPDGKE
+476 
-488 FDCWTNADGTET
+488 
-500 YPAGTSLGLLAGDT
+500 
-514 TLYAK
+514 
-519 WKDVEPA
+519 
-526 PVTHFT
+526 
-532 VSFDANGGTGE
+532 TGE
-543 MAPADVDADAEY
+543 MSPADVDADAEY
-555 TVPGSAFTAPAG
+555 TVPGSTFTAPAG

-586 QDAPAIHENMTLFAQ
+586 QDAPTIHENMTLFAQ
-601 WVGAP
+601 WVAAP

-640 FTRGGYVF
+640 FTRDGYVF
-648 AGWNTAADGTGTSI
+648 AGWNTAADGTGTAI

-691 QNNLTATTTAG
+691 QNNLTVTTTAG

-727 NTPANYADLYAK
+727 NSPANYADLYAK

>member
-32 SAFTPAVAWADE
+32 SAFTPVVAWADD
-44 AAQAEGQASAPITTQ
+44 AAQAEGQAGAPVTTQ

-109 SAQNGQE
+109 SAQNSQE
-116 CVAFLPAANVNTAD
+116 CVAFLPAANTNVAD

-150 NAENAY
+150 NPENAY

-187 YVRATEGSGLQE
+187 YVRATEGSGLQG

-240 GTQLTLSYVATD
+240 GTQLVLNYVATD

-259 PGATYGSDNPNVA
+259 PGATYGSDNPEVA
-272 QVEGET
+272 RIEGET
-278 LTTLGEGIATVSVY
+278 LTTLNEGIATVSVY

-316 TPGDQGEAGDG
+316 TPGDGNGAADG
-327 DAQPD
+327 DAQPNGD
-332 DSTVEGGGGAQ
+332 AIEGEGA
-343 PDGSTVE
+343 
-350 GGGTGE
+350 GE
-356 GEGGSEPPAVTQFT
+356 GEGDSEPPAVTQFT
-370 VSFDANGGQGTMD
+370 VSFDANGGEGAMD
-383 PATVNADAEYTAPEC
+383 PVTVSADAEFAAPEC
-398 AFTAPDGQEFDCWT
+398 AFTAPEGQ
-412 NADGTETY
+412 
-420 PAGTSLGLLAGDTTL
+420 
-435 YAKWKDVEPAPVTQ
+435 
-449 FTVSFEANGGAGEMD
+449 
-464 PATVNAEDEYTA
+464 
-476 PECAFTAPDGKE
+476 E

-555 TVPGSAFTAPAG
+555 TVPASTFTAPSG

-586 QDAPAIHENMTLFAQ
+586 QDAPAIHENTTLFAQ
-601 WVGAP
+601 WVAAP

-612 TFDANGGTGAMDVLT
+612 TFDANGGAGSMDVLT

-640 FTRGGYVF
+640 FTRDDYVF
-648 AGWNTAADGTGTSI
+648 AGWNTAADGTGTAI

-787 GVGVVVVVLAIVLIL
+787 GVGIVVVVLAIVLIL

>member
-44 AAQAEGQASAPITTQ
+44 AAQAEGQTSAPVATQ

-116 CVAFLPAANVNTAD
+116 CVAFLPAANVNLAD

-140 SWFNDASPFT
+140 SWFNDASPFA
-150 NAENAY
+150 NPENAY

-187 YVRATEGSGLQE
+187 YVRATEGSGLQG

-240 GTQLTLSYVATD
+240 GTQLVLSYVATD

-259 PGATYGSDNPNVA
+259 PGATYGSDNPEVA

-316 TPGDQGEAGDG
+316 TPGDANGAADA

-332 DSTVEGGGGAQ
+332 GDAIEGDGG
-343 PDGSTVE
+343 DG
-350 GGGTGE
+350 GE
-356 GEGGSEPPAVTQFT
+356 GEGDSEPPAVTQFT
-370 VSFDANGGQGTMD
+370 VSFDANGGAGEME

-435 YAKWKDVEPAPVTQ
+435 YAKWKDVEPAPVT
-449 FTVSFEANGGAGEMD
+449 
-464 PATVNAEDEYTA
+464 
-476 PECAFTAPDGKE
+476 
-488 FDCWTNADGTET
+488 
-500 YPAGTSLGLLAGDT
+500 
-514 TLYAK
+514 
-519 WKDVEPA
+519 
-526 PVTHFT
+526 HFT
-532 VSFDANGGTGE
+532 VSFDANGGAGE

-555 TVPGSAFTAPAG
+555 TVPTSTFTAPSG

-601 WVGAP
+601 WVAAP

-612 TFDANGGTGAMDVLT
+612 TFDANGGAGSMDVLT

-640 FTRGGYVF
+640 FTRDGYVF
-648 AGWNTAADGTGTSI
+648 AGWNTAADGTGTAI

>member
-32 SAFTPAVAWADE
+32 STFTPAVAWADE
-44 AAQAEGQASAPITTQ
+44 AAQAEGQASAPVTTQ

-150 NAENAY
+150 NTENAY

-210 KVTVDSSAL
+210 KVTADSSAL
-219 TVAVFATQPDGTQ
+219 TVAVFVTQPDGTQ

-240 GTQLTLSYVATD
+240 GTQLALSYVATD

-259 PGATYGSDNPNVA
+259 PGATYGSDNPDVA

-332 DSTVEGGGGAQ
+332 GGVIEGDGA
-343 PDGSTVE
+343 S
-350 GGGTGE
+350 E
-356 GEGGSEPPAVTQFT
+356 GEGDSEPPAVTQFT
-370 VSFDANGGQGTMD
+370 VSFDANGG
-383 PATVNADAEYTAPEC
+383 E
-398 AFTAPDGQEFDCWT
+398 
-412 NADGTETY
+412 
-420 PAGTSLGLLAGDTTL
+420 
-435 YAKWKDVEPAPVTQ
+435 
-449 FTVSFEANGGAGEMD
+449 GAMD

-476 PECAFTAPDGKE
+476 PECTFTAPEGQE

-543 MAPADVDADAEY
+543 MSPADVDADAEY

-601 WVGAP
+601 WVAAP

-640 FTRGGYVF
+640 FTRDGYVF
-648 AGWNTAADGTGTSI
+648 AGWNTAADGTGTAI

-667 LTLGSDATLYAQW
+667 LTLGSNATLYAQW

>member
-292 ADGQWLASTSLT
+292 ANGQWLASTSLT

-476 PECAFTAPDGKE
+476 PECAFTAPDGQE

-640 FTRGGYVF
+640 FTRDGYVF

>member
-44 AAQAEGQASAPITTQ
+44 AAQAEGQASAPVTTQ

-116 CVAFLPAANVNTAD
+116 CVAFLPAANVNLAD

-140 SWFNDASPFT
+140 SWFNDASPFA
-150 NAENAY
+150 NPENAY
-156 CGVALF
+156 CGAALF

-187 YVRATEGSGLQE
+187 YVRATEGSGLQG

-240 GTQLTLSYVATD
+240 GAQLVLSYVATD

-259 PGATYGSDNPNVA
+259 PGATYGSDNPEVA

-278 LTTLGEGIATVSVY
+278 LTTLNEGIATVSVY

-316 TPGDQGEAGDG
+316 TPGDENGAGDG
-327 DAQPD
+327 N
-332 DSTVEGGGGAQ
+332 TQ
-343 PDGSTVE
+343 PDGGVIE
-350 GGGTGE
+350 GDGGE
-356 GEGGSEPPAVTQFT
+356 GEGDSEPPAVTQFT
-370 VSFDANGGQGTMD
+370 VSFDANGGAGEME
-383 PATVNADAEYTAPEC
+383 PATVNAGAEYTAPEC

-412 NADGTETY
+412 ND
-420 PAGTSLGLLAGDTTL
+420 
-435 YAKWKDVEPAPVTQ
+435 
-449 FTVSFEANGGAGEMD
+449 
-464 PATVNAEDEYTA
+464 
-476 PECAFTAPDGKE
+476 
-488 FDCWTNADGTET
+488 DGTET

-555 TVPGSAFTAPAG
+555 TVPTSTFTAPSG

-601 WVGAP
+601 WVAAP

-612 TFDANGGTGAMDVLT
+612 TFDANGGAGSMDVLT

-640 FTRGGYVF
+640 FTREGYVF
-648 AGWNTAADGTGTSI
+648 AGWNTAADGTGTAI

-787 GVGVVVVVLAIVLIL
+787 GVGVVVVALAIVLIL

>member
-304 VAGQAPAVDGDA
+304 VAGQAPAVDGNA

-383 PATVNADAEYTAPEC
+383 PATVNADA
-398 AFTAPDGQEFDCWT
+398 
-412 NADGTETY
+412 
-420 PAGTSLGLLAGDTTL
+420 
-435 YAKWKDVEPAPVTQ
+435 
-449 FTVSFEANGGAGEMD
+449 
-464 PATVNAEDEYTA
+464 EYTA

>member
-44 AAQAEGQASAPITTQ
+44 AAQTEGQAGAPVTTQ

-116 CVAFLPAANVNTAD
+116 CVAFLPAANVNLAD
-130 IAATVEQMTA
+130 IATTVEQMTA
-140 SWFNDASPFT
+140 SWFNDASPFV
-150 NAENAY
+150 NPENAY

-187 YVRATEGSGLQE
+187 YVRATEGSGLQG

-240 GTQLTLSYVATD
+240 GTQLALSYVATD

-259 PGATYGSDNPNVA
+259 PGATYGSDNPEVA

-278 LTTLGEGIATVSVY
+278 LTTLGEGIATVNVY

-316 TPGDQGEAGDG
+316 TPGDENGASDG

-332 DSTVEGGGGAQ
+332 GDAIEGDGA
-343 PDGSTVE
+343 
-350 GGGTGE
+350 GE
-356 GEGGSEPPAVTQFT
+356 GEGDSEPPAVTQFT
-370 VSFDANGGQGTMD
+370 VNFDANGGAGEME

-412 NADGTETY
+412 NTDGSETY

-449 FTVSFEANGGAGEMD
+449 FTVSFDANGGAGEME
-464 PATVNAEDEYTA
+464 PATVSADAEYTA
-476 PECAFTAPDGKE
+476 PECAFTAPDGQE
-488 FDCWTNADGTET
+488 FDCWTNADGSET

-519 WKDVEPA
+519 WKDAEPA

-543 MAPADVDADAEY
+543 MTSADVDADAEY
-555 TVPGSAFTAPAG
+555 TVPASTFTAPSG

-601 WVGAP
+601 WVAAP

-612 TFDANGGTGAMDVLT
+612 TFDANGGAGSMDVLT

-640 FTRGGYVF
+640 FTRDGYVF
-648 AGWNTAADGTGTSI
+648 AGWNTAADGTGTAI

-722 ETVTW
+722 EAVTW

-787 GVGVVVVVLAIVLIL
+787 GVGIVVVVLAIVLIL